1 MALLIA
7 VLMQRRLI
15 DAIELGK
22 LSEVSAFLE
31 SADAHPTAVYHC
43 PSAAL

>member
-1 MALLIA
+1 MVQDLRWR
-7 VLMQRRLI
+7 M
-15 DAIELGK
+15 IELGK

-43 PSAAL
+43 LSAAL